1 LINFSLHSRKLFLHR
16 IVGSVDFTMVMRVKR
31 TIDIAMSNYTE
42 IIGYSVFTYEGKVAY
57 ASDNMDISSEV
68 NTIVQAWNGHLQN
81 FQLKGLSFISAL
93 RTDQGFVAINP
104 EGAVSLICATGKGVW
119 FVSVFAPMDVDK
131 EGILRECIQA
141 AKNLETSVS
150 IFDI

>member
-1 LINFSLHSRKLFLHR
+1 MYSGESI
-16 IVGSVDFTMVMRVKR
+16 MVMRVKR

-42 IIGYSVFTYEGKVAY
+42 IVGYCVFTYEGRVAY
-57 ASDNMDISSEV
+57 ASENMNIRNEI
-68 NTIVQAWNGHLQN
+68 NTIIQAWNGQYQN
-81 FQLKGLSFISAL
+81 FQLKGVSFISAL
-93 RTDQGFVAINP
+93 TTEQGFVAINP
-104 EGAVSLICATGKGVW
+104 EGAISLICATGKGVW

-150 IFDI
+150 VFDI

>member
-1 LINFSLHSRKLFLHR
+1 
-16 IVGSVDFTMVMRVKR
+16 MVMRVKR

-42 IIGYSVFTYEGKVAY
+42 IIGFSVFTYEGKIAY
-57 ASDNMDISSEV
+57 ASDNMDISQE
-68 NTIVQAWNGHLQN
+68 IGIIIQAWNGLVQQ
-81 FQLKGLSFISAL
+81 FALKGVSFISAL
-93 RTDQGFVAINP
+93 TSNQGFVAINP
-104 EGAVSLICATGKGVW
+104 DGAVSLICGTGKGVW

>member
-1 LINFSLHSRKLFLHR
+1 
-16 IVGSVDFTMVMRVKR
+16 MVMRVKR

-42 IIGYSVFTYEGKVAY
+42 IIGYCIFTYEGKVAY
-57 ASDNMDISSEV
+57 ASENMEISGEV
-68 NTIVQAWNGHLQN
+68 NTILQAWNGQLQN
-81 FQLKGLSFISAL
+81 FQLKGLSFVSAL
-93 RTDQGFVAINP
+93 RTEQSFVAINP

-131 EGILRECIQA
+131 EGILRECLQA

>member
-1 LINFSLHSRKLFLHR
+1 
-16 IVGSVDFTMVMRVKR
+16 MVMRVKR

-42 IIGYSVFTYEGKVAY
+42 IIGYCVFTYEGKVAY
-57 ASDNMDISSEV
+57 SSDNMEISSEV
-68 NTIVQAWNGHLQN
+68 NTIVQAWNGQFQN
-81 FQLKGLSFISAL
+81 FHLKGLSFISAL
-93 RTDQGFVAINP
+93 RTEQGYVAINP

-119 FVSVFAPMDVDK
+119 FVSVFVPMDVDK

>member
-1 LINFSLHSRKLFLHR
+1 
-16 IVGSVDFTMVMRVKR
+16 MVMRVKR
-31 TIDIAMSNYTE
+31 TIDIAMSNYSE
-42 IIGYSVFTYEGKVAY
+42 IIGYCVFTYEGKVAY
-57 ASDNMDISSEV
+57 ASDNMEISGEV
-68 NTIVQAWNGHLQN
+68 NTIVQAWNGHFQN
-81 FQLKGLSFISAL
+81 FQLKGLSFVSAL
-93 RTDQGFVAINP
+93 KTDQGFVAINP